1 MTNGLVSVDGPETA
15 DAAIA
20 PAADPGTRSG
30 RWRKHALAMQ
40 AFVTA
45 SFCIDAACMALLAFC
60 GAIAYSVPLV
70 YASVYALTSG
80 GFTLLISRVAGGR
93 FKDPFLTMPQM
104 LVASTI
110 QFALMLWVPAIGI
123 PVLTG
128 LFIIVGFAGLR
139 LSLAQAGLASLWLT
153 IGVSIVI
160 GLRGEALSIALDTP
174 AQRFVSGL
182 WISTVLARVIM
193 LGQYGAQLRKA
204 LVKRNEALN
213 QAMATAERLASRD
226 GLTGALNRG
235 SILKAIEA
243 ERQRMS
249 RTGQGFSVALLDLD
263 HFKRIND
270 SFGHL
275 VGDVVLCR
283 VVTQISSELR
293 ATDQFGRYGGEEFLL
308 LLGDSGDL
316 ELARQAVERILSS
329 VETHPWPQVALGLA
343 VTTSAGLA
351 TCHMGESMTQLLSRA
366 DNALY
371 EAKNAGRNR
380 VSLG

>member
-1 MTNGLVSVDGPETA
+1 MDVPDAVDV
-15 DAAIA
+15 AIA
-20 PAADPGTRSG
+20 PAAGLSARSD
-30 RWRKHALAMQ
+30 RWRRHALVMQ

-45 SFCIDAACMALLAFC
+45 SFCVDAAFMALLALC
-60 GAIAYSVPLV
+60 GAIAFSVPLV

-80 GFTLLISRVAGGR
+80 GFTLYMRLGTGEHFSDR
-93 FKDPFLTMPQM
+93 FLALPQM
-104 LVASTI
+104 LVASSI
-110 QFALMLWVPAIGI
+110 QFALVLWVPAIGI

-153 IGVSIVI
+153 IGVSLVI

-174 AQRFVSGL
+174 AQRFVSAL
-182 WISTVLARVIM
+182 WISTVLARVIV
-193 LGQYGAQLRKA
+193 LGQYGAQLRKT

-275 VGDVVLCR
+275 VGDAVLCR

-316 ELARQAVERILSS
+316 EPACHAVERILSS
-329 VETHPWPQVALGLA
+329 VESHPWPQVATGLA

-351 TCHMGESMTQLLSRA
+351 TCLPGESMTQLLSRA
-366 DNALY
+366 DSALY
-371 EAKNAGRNR
+371 QAKNAGRNR
-380 VSLG
+380 VTVG